1 MTLNAEKNV
10 CDKRLPEETIMQW
23 YNEYAGN
30 KNDSQNCYH
39 TFGEY
44 AQEMMCRSMTDMKN
58 QDINVAEYIGSC
70 RMNLILATE
79 NEQYQ
84 ALSSFYVQSSFEE
97 LAEMNGEDFEEL
109 SDNAL
114 TYLIHQQG
122 HTVEEVFSV
131 FDSMNTESCFVGSVA
146 DEINF
151 DDSMTASQVVVL
163 VSAGG
168 QELLDLLDCIAKKE
182 GNLEIS
188 EEAKAGLF
196 SSDIGDISIM
206 EIQFEKNLIIPSDMV
221 QNLQIEGAGT
231 KNKDITVRQVYG
243 LRDSEWEKGY
253 VSITDKSPELINE
266 NMDMT
271 KKYVEKLSHTKQT
284 EHDRL

>member
-30 KNDSQNCYH
+30 ENDSQNCYH

-58 QDINVAEYIGSC
+58 QNINVAEYIGSC

-97 LAEMNGEDFEEL
+97 LAEMDGEDFEEL
-109 SDNAL
+109 SNNAL

-182 GNLEIS
+182 GSIEIS
-188 EEAKAGLF
+188 ADSSVGLF
-196 SSDIGDISIM
+196 NEWLGTCSQLDIQL
-206 EIQFEKNLIIPSDMV
+206 EQPAVIPVNMIR
-221 QNLQIEGAGT
+221 NLQIENAGNENNGIT
-231 KNKDITVRQVYG
+231 INGLCDLSGEFWQGEISMTDEQPELVHEDISAIREAFRKNK
-243 LRDSEWEKGY
+243 EKQAE
-253 VSITDKSPELINE
+253 I
-266 NMDMT
+266 
-271 KKYVEKLSHTKQT
+271 
-284 EHDRL
+284 DR